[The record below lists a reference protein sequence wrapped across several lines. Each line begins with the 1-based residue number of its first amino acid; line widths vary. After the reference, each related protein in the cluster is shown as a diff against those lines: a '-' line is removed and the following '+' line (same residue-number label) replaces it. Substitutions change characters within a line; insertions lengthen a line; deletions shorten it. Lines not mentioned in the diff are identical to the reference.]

1 MIHKAA
7 ELHNLLVMEAI
18 RHPWRVVLWPIPLCN
33 LAPGRCHEP
42 SLAAEAIGAGGC
54 SPLCRIHVQGHY
66 ILRVHLF
73 KDTFTQTSFP
83 VAPPVLFEPSTSPCA
98 FELMSHALFLTI
110 GDEHSNSMA

>member
-1 MIHKAA
+1 MIQQAA

-73 KDTFTQTSFP
+73 KDTSTQTSFP
-83 VAPPVLFEPSTSPCA
+83 VATQFCLSHPPRLVPS
-98 FELMSHALFLTI
+98 
-110 GDEHSNSMA
+110 N